1 MLGASSFFREP
12 AMTRTTDLLIVG
24 PAVTAQAL
32 ALALTPDFLDT
43 RWTTTG
49 AQALEVVSGS
59 SLVLVFPRLPDM
71 AALLLIERLH
81 KRHRCRTVFLPQQ
94 PTAVAARVAAA
105 FGATAA
111 SSNACGL
118 PALQRTLAATLEGR
132 SVFFGQPGERIGG
145 RIRRRVRLTNRQLE
159 VLALLAGAR
168 LHKVAS
174 ANLRISEGT
183 FREHLDVLRD
193 KLEVP
198 TNDHLVPRALELG
211 LLPADPT

>member
-1 MLGASSFFREP
+1 MLEPPPFREP
-12 AMTRTTDLLIVG
+12 AITRTTDLLVIG
-24 PAVTAQAL
+24 PAVTAEAL
-32 ALALTPDFLDT
+32 ALALTPESPGA
-43 RWTTTG
+43 RWATTG
-49 AQALEVVSGS
+49 ALALELVSGS
-59 SLVLVFPRLPDM
+59 SLVLAFPRLPDM
-71 AALLLIERLH
+71 AALLLIERLR
-81 KRHRCRTVFLPQQ
+81 KRHRCRTVFIPEQ

-132 SVFFGQPGERIGG
+132 SVFFGQPGELIGG
-145 RIRRRVRLTNRQLE
+145 RIRRRARLTNRQLE
-159 VLALLAGAR
+159 VLAQFAWAR

-183 FREHLDVLRD
+183 LREHLEALRD